1 MRGDESLAD
10 DLVVGHGRVR
20 GRVAL
25 LLRSTERQPFCSL
38 DFFDTYLPFPS
49 VDLATG
55 RRQEGKSPWFDAIHV
70 HVLYG
75 WPSCFHHRVG
85 SMCQSRVSCPG
96 ETNLRPSHCGKAT
109 TPYSVAW
116 QVFYPR
122 VTPSGKAPGQLPVC
136 PLISRRVHFSSPGK
150 LTPGTV
156 SRGLF
161 GLGVC
166 CRTAPRSM
174 SGPVHGRVSSFCGR
188 VTRFYHRV
196 DSPYVYPPRQAPITG

>member
-55 RRQEGKSPWFDAIHV
+55 RQQEGKSPWFDATHV
-70 HVLYG
+70 HVLCG

-85 SMCQSRVSCPG
+85 CMCQAGSAARGRQIRGLATG
-96 ETNLRPSHCGKAT
+96 EAA

-116 QVFYPR
+116 QVFHPR
-122 VTPSGKAPGQLPVC
+122 VTPLGRAPGQLPVC
-136 PLISRRVHFSSPGK
+136 PLIFRRVHFSSPGK
-150 LTPGTV
+150 LIPGTI
-156 SRGLF
+156 SRGPFLDQ
-161 GLGVC
+161 GSAAGQLPGQC
-166 CRTAPRSM
+166 PAQSM
-174 SGPVHGRVSSFCGR
+174 DG
-188 VTRFYHRV
+188 
-196 DSPYVYPPRQAPITG
+196 